1 MYIYIV
7 THIYIIYISICVYVC
22 IYVYVY
28 SVYIYISSSSSKAIL
43 EDNAAFTEGTCWY
56 SKIRC
61 GCGRNFAVP
70 NFECQLRLFRLTLT
84 ASHLDSKACSINDF
98 RSFSYVSVATS
109 LFMCAEPKV
118 KCATGQCPTAL
129 PIRVQRLHSVPMLVQ
144 RSALERLSPADPK
157 KTKYP
162 VVVFVFR
169 VGSCTN
175 NITLYHIISH

>member
-1 MYIYIV
+1 MYVYMYMYILCIYIYI
-7 THIYIIYISICVYVC
+7 YI
-22 IYVYVY
+22 
-28 SVYIYISSSSSKAIL
+28 SSSSKAIL
-43 EDNAAFTEGTCWY
+43 EDNAAFPEGTCWY

-129 PIRVQRLHSVPMLVQ
+129 PIRAQRLHSVPMLVQ

-157 KTKYP
+157 KNKISSSR
-162 VVVFVFR
+162 FCF
-169 VGSCTN
+169 SCGE
-175 NITLYHIISH
+175 LYKQYYIISHYIPLIWVNYNNSLT